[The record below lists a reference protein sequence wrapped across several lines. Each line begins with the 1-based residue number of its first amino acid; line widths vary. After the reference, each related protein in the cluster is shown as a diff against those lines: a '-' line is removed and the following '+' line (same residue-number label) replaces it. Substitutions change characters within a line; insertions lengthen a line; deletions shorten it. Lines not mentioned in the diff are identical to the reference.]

1 MLKSISSV
9 VYGFAALALLAFL
22 LSAPALV
29 QAQAETP
36 ATGEEVKD
44 TAQKSR
50 GDGAADENIT
60 SRSVEND
67 PNPEAAPPAP
77 PEKGGE
83 KTRGGCYLT
92 VDNHTSWKIQIFVNG
107 NYVGLVSPWG
117 TANGYQS
124 ASNFR
129 VYAVATF
136 TNGDELTWGP
146 RVVSCSG
153 SYKWNLWP

>member
-1 MLKSISSV
+1 MLKSVSSV
-9 VYGFAALALLAFL
+9 ACSLAALALLVFTFA
-22 LSAPALV
+22 SPAVV
-29 QAQAETP
+29 QAQTETP
-36 ATGEEVKD
+36 AEGEEVKD

-50 GDGAADENIT
+50 GGGATDENIT
-60 SRSVEND
+60 SKSVEND
-67 PNPEAAPPAP
+67 PNPETAPPAP

-107 NYVGLVSPWG
+107 NYVGMVSAWG
-117 TANGYQS
+117 TADGYQS

-129 VYAVATF
+129 VYAVADF
-136 TNGDELTWGP
+136 TNGDQMTWGP
-146 RVVSCSG
+146 RVVSCRG